1 MSDIYDKIKGV
12 AKNLKDQYD
21 AGQKQTSGLGAEL
34 AARSQM
40 NRAGEQALKESTPE
54 KPKEVKSTPTLSH
67 SQGPYGS
74 RPGEKRLDSE
84 GNEIPKYH
92 TGVASVPE
100 TGLAVLKKG
109 EKVVKAEDNPDNP
122 DNKNAV
128 EQAFDGDEDKQME
141 HSDSE
146 KQHFHRA
153 MSHLHKG
160 GLHDVLGIPHDQPI
174 PLAKKEEAAHSSNK
188 HTSAMGRL
196 AVSMHGWGK

>member
-74 RPGEKRLDSE
+74 RPGERSVHPVPAPLLATN
-84 GNEIPKYH
+84 GFFRQP
-92 TGVASVPE
+92 VASLPQKA
-100 TGLAVLKKG
+100 GL
-109 EKVVKAEDNPDNP
+109 N
-122 DNKNAV
+122 
-128 EQAFDGDEDKQME
+128 
-141 HSDSE
+141 
-146 KQHFHRA
+146 
-153 MSHLHKG
+153 
-160 GLHDVLGIPHDQPI
+160 
-174 PLAKKEEAAHSSNK
+174 
-188 HTSAMGRL
+188 
-196 AVSMHGWGK
+196 